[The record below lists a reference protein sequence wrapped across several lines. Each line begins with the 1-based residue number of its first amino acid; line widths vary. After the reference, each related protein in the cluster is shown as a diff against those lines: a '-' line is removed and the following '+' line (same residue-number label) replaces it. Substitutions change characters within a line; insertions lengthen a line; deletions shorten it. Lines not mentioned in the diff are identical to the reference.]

1 MESTDLKSKSIE
13 FIPMNASPLSI
24 VTVVRN
30 NLPLLLKTIDSLNFQ
45 NEKSFEY
52 IIIDGASSDAT
63 REFVLEKP
71 KPSSIVVSEPDEG
84 IYNAMNKAPV
94 LCSGEYIQYLNAGD
108 TLYDADTL
116 RNILPYLDGC
126 ADIILF
132 NYRIDGKHH
141 RPDLSLRY
149 LLGNSPC
156 HQAIF
161 YRRKFLLQHPFETK
175 LKYCADFHHLL
186 NALTNQAIH
195 IADPIV
201 IEYDTT
207 GVSSA
212 PQARRRIRL
221 ERAWSAWNSNLTR
234 AWRIAIAGYNLIR
247 LIH

>member
-1 MESTDLKSKSIE
+1 
-13 FIPMNASPLSI
+13 MNSPILSI

-30 NLPLLLKTIDSLNFQ
+30 NLPLLLKTIESLNFQ
-45 NEKSFEY
+45 NEKSYEY

-63 REFVLEKP
+63 REFVLAKP
-71 KPSSIVVSEPDEG
+71 KPSNIVVSEPDEG
-84 IYNAMNKAPV
+84 IYQAMNKASA

-116 RNILPYLDGC
+116 RAVLPFLNGC
-126 ADIILF
+126 ADIIIF
-132 NYRIDGKHH
+132 NYRINGKRH
-141 RPDLSLRY
+141 RPDLSLSY

-161 YRRKFLLQHPFETK
+161 YRRKYLLQHPFNTN

-186 NALTNQAIH
+186 NALTNQVIH
-195 IADPIV
+195 IADSIV
-201 IEYDTT
+201 IDYDTT

-221 ERAWSAWNSNLTR
+221 ERAWSAWNSNLTST
-234 AWRIAIAGYNLIR
+234 WRIAITGYNLLR
-247 LIH
+247 LIR